1 MKHHSKFPWDDYSD
15 QPRILRDK
23 AFKRK
28 IYRRSW
34 FQHVKSLFLLP
45 LTPLITLLLFFRKKT
60 VDADISKFLGVAV
73 HVETECEGK
82 TVVPLDQVKEMV
94 DEIGAKQLIVRI
106 PMADVDHL
114 DVYLNHIDTLKQG
127 GCEIVINL
135 IQCKRLLENLK
146 EQHLQLTKVITAL
159 KDRVEFIQVGNAYN
173 RKKWAFDHFGEYFNY
188 FKSVRKICNTH
199 APQIKLLGGS
209 VIDFEIP
216 AYLESLFH
224 FRTGRYDGYAT
235 QLYVDRRGAPE
246 NKQFGFHFLTK
257 INFINLAQKLS
268 WKSKGKVWIT
278 EYNWPIKG
286 TKKFSPCKGS
296 VLVSEETQAN
306 FLARSMLIAMSS
318 GKVRTCY
325 WHQLVAPGYGLVDN
339 RGDSIIKRPSY
350 YAFATLNM
358 LFSDAQNLKYTET
371 NYLSMMN
378 ASCVEVESTYQ
389 NSRISLQALWTTQET
404 NQTNLA
410 KADKWIDQEGRDIE
424 SSENT
429 SPSLSGSVIY
439 GITYL

>member
-45 LTPLITLLLFFRKKT
+45 LTPLITLLLFF
-60 VDADISKFLGVAV
+60 
-73 HVETECEGK
+73 ECEGK

-339 RGDSIIKRPSY
+339 RGDSI
-350 YAFATLNM
+350 
-358 LFSDAQNLKYTET
+358 T